1 MYEMSNLAAEPGQ
14 DFSSPPGSNS
24 LSPDRPASLGVS
36 GLASAD
42 IHISFSYAIFFHQKG
57 VTTVLSVSFYV
68 VYILWVIYIHGFSHI
83 KELPVS

>member
-57 VTTVLSVSFYV
+57 VTTVLSV
-68 VYILWVIYIHGFSHI
+68 IYSLGNIYTWIFSH
-83 KELPVS
+83 